1 LIVLCSVCFVP
12 RNDDISYKLNVFKQL
27 LSRFILIFR
36 LKKKEQNPKA
46 THPLIFREILS
57 VTMILF
63 AIIDILGAIPVII
76 QVRQRVGHIE
86 SEKASIAVL
95 VLMIVF
101 LFVGDEL
108 LGIIG
113 LDISSFAIA
122 GSLVI
127 FIIAMEMILG
137 VDFFKEEIPT
147 SASIVPLAFPLIAG
161 AGTMTT
167 LLSLK
172 SQYQTQNIIVGIVIN
187 TLFVYLVLKNVKWI
201 EKLLGPVGLAILR
214 KSFGI
219 ILLAIAIKLFRS
231 NTHL

>member
-1 LIVLCSVCFVP
+1 M
-12 RNDDISYKLNVFKQL
+12 
-27 LSRFILIFR
+27 
-36 LKKKEQNPKA
+36 
-46 THPLIFREILS
+46 HPLIFREILS

-76 QVRQRVGHIE
+76 TLRQRAGHIQ
-86 SEKASIAVL
+86 SEKASIIVL
-95 VLMIVF
+95 ILMIGF
-101 LFVGDEL
+101 LFAGDEL
-108 LGIIG
+108 LKIIG

-137 VDFFKEEIPT
+137 IHLFKEEMPET
-147 SASIVPLAFPLIAG
+147 VTIVPLAFPMIVG

-172 SQYQTQNIIVGIVIN
+172 TQYQIQNIIVGIIVN
-187 TLFVYLVLKNVKWI
+187 TLVVYLVLKNVKYL
-201 EKLLGPVGLAILR
+201 ERLLGKTGVNILR
-214 KSFGI
+214 KAFGV

>member
-1 LIVLCSVCFVP
+1 M
-12 RNDDISYKLNVFKQL
+12 
-27 LSRFILIFR
+27 
-36 LKKKEQNPKA
+36 
-46 THPLIFREILS
+46 HPLIFREILS

-76 QVRQRVGHIE
+76 TLRQRAGHIQ
-86 SEKASIAVL
+86 SEKASIIVL
-95 VLMIVF
+95 VLMIGF
-101 LFVGDEL
+101 LFAGDEL
-108 LGIIG
+108 LKIIG

-137 VDFFKEEIPT
+137 IHLFKEEMPET
-147 SASIVPLAFPLIAG
+147 VTIVPLAFPMIVG

-172 SQYQTQNIIVGIVIN
+172 TQYQIQNIIVGIVVN
-187 TLFVYLVLKNVKWI
+187 TLFVYLVLKNVKYL
-201 EKLLGPVGLAILR
+201 ERLLGKTGVNILR
-214 KSFGI
+214 KAFGV

>member
-1 LIVLCSVCFVP
+1 MDGFYVKEIV
-12 RNDDISYKLNVFKQL
+12 
-27 LSRFILIFR
+27 
-36 LKKKEQNPKA
+36 
-46 THPLIFREILS
+46 S

-76 QVRQRVGHIE
+76 ELRARAGHIQ

-95 VLMIVF
+95 ELMVGF
-101 LFVGDEL
+101 LFAGNEL
-108 LGIIG
+108 LNIIG
-113 LDISSFAIA
+113 LDLASFAIA

-127 FIIAMEMILG
+127 FFIAMDMILG
-137 VDFFKEEIPT
+137 IIFFKEEMPET
-147 SASIVPLAFPLIAG
+147 VSIVPLAFPLIAG

-172 SQYQTQNIIVGIVIN
+172 SQYQTQNIIVGIV
-187 TLFVYLVLKNVKWI
+187 LYSVFVYLVLKNVKWL
-201 EKLLGPVGLAILR
+201 EKLLGPVGVAILR

>member
-1 LIVLCSVCFVP
+1 MIDTF
-12 RNDDISYKLNVFKQL
+12 D
-27 LSRFILIFR
+27 SR
-36 LKKKEQNPKA
+36 Q
-46 THPLIFREILS
+46 ILS

-63 AIIDILGAIPVII
+63 AIIDILGTIPII
-76 QVRQRVGHIE
+76 IEMRQRAGHIE
-86 SEKASIAVL
+86 SEKATLTVL

-101 LFVGDEL
+101 LFVGEEL
-108 LGIIG
+108 LKIIG

-137 VDFFKEEIPT
+137 IKFFKEDDIPAT
-147 SASIVPLAFPLIAG
+147 VSIVPLAFPLIAG

-172 SQYQTQNIIVGIVIN
+172 SQYATANIIVGIVLN
-187 TLFVYLVLKNVKWI
+187 TVIVYVVLKNVKLL
-201 EKLLGPVGLAILR
+201 EQLLGKTGLNVLR
-214 KSFGI
+214 KAFGV

-231 NTHL
+231 NSGL

>member
-1 LIVLCSVCFVP
+1 MHPI
-12 RNDDISYKLNVFKQL
+12 IFK
-27 LSRFILIFR
+27 
-36 LKKKEQNPKA
+36 EV
-46 THPLIFREILS
+46 LS

-76 QVRQRVGHIE
+76 ELKQRAGHIE

-95 VLMIVF
+95 ILMIGF
-101 LFVGDEL
+101 LFAGNGL
-108 LGIIG
+108 LDIIG
-113 LDISSFAIA
+113 LDVSSFAIA

-127 FIIAMEMILG
+127 FIIAMEMVLG
-137 VDFFKEEIPT
+137 VKFFKEEMPETI
-147 SASIVPLAFPLIAG
+147 SIVPLAFPLIAG

-172 SQYQTQNIIVGIVIN
+172 SQYQTQDILIGIVAN
-187 TLFVYLVLKNVKWI
+187 TIFVYLVLKNVGWLERLFGKTGI
-201 EKLLGPVGLAILR
+201 NILR
-214 KSFGI
+214 KAFGI

>member
-1 LIVLCSVCFVP
+1 M
-12 RNDDISYKLNVFKQL
+12 
-27 LSRFILIFR
+27 
-36 LKKKEQNPKA
+36 
-46 THPLIFREILS
+46 HPLIFREILS

-63 AIIDILGAIPVII
+63 AIIDILGAIPII
-76 QVRQRVGHIE
+76 IEMRQRVGHIE

-95 VLMIVF
+95 VLMVGF
-101 LFVGDEL
+101 LFGGEEL
-108 LGIIG
+108 LSIIG
-113 LDISSFAIA
+113 LDVSSFAIA

-137 VDFFKEEIPT
+137 IKLFKEEMAS

-172 SQYQTQNIIVGIVIN
+172 TQYQTQDILVGIVLN
-187 TLFVYLVLKNVKWI
+187 TLFVYLVLKNVKWL
-201 EKLLGPVGLAILR
+201 EKLLGKTGLNILR
-214 KSFGI
+214 KAFGV